1 MSFSN
6 YCKIIVLRLRP
17 IIVFLSLHFT
27 SAILAQ
33 DLNISTYDIID
44 GDTIINS
51 KKFPELDLISFKTKE
66 EKLNYYRTKKRIKK
80 VYPIALF
87 AKNKL
92 DEIRSSLDTI
102 PKNRKKRKFRREL
115 GKWVKNEYEPIFRK
129 MSIKEGRILIKL
141 VYRETNYTTYELVKD
156 YKGRFSAFFWQRVIK
171 AFDNDL
177 KMKYNPI
184 SNSEDELIESIL
196 NELIIEGNFVSK

>member
-1 MSFSN
+1 
-6 YCKIIVLRLRP
+6 
-17 IIVFLSLHFT
+17 
-27 SAILAQ
+27 LAQ
-33 DLNISTYDIID
+33 DLNINTYDIIN

-51 KKFPELDLISFKTKE
+51 KKFPELNLISFKTKE
-66 EKLNYYRTKKRIKK
+66 EKLNYFRSKKRIKK

-87 AKNKL
+87 AKHKL
-92 DEIRSSLDTI
+92 DEIRLSLDTI
-102 PKNRKKRKFRREL
+102 PKNRKKRKFKKEL

-156 YKGRFSAFFWQRVIK
+156 YRGRFSAFFWQRVIK
-171 AFDNDL
+171 AYDNDL
-177 KMKYNPI
+177 KMKYDPI

-196 NELIIEGNFVSK
+196 NELIREGNFVSN

>member
-1 MSFSN
+1 M
-6 YCKIIVLRLRP
+6 KLRL
-17 IIVFLSLHFT
+17 IIVFLSLHLT
-27 SAILAQ
+27 SVILAQ

-51 KKFPELDLISFKTKE
+51 KKFPELDLISFKTNE
-66 EKLNYYRTKKRIKK
+66 EKINYYRTKKRIRK

-92 DEIRSSLDTI
+92 NEIRSSLDTI
-102 PKNRKKRKFRREL
+102 PKNRKKRKFKREL

-141 VYRETNYTTYELVKD
+141 VYRETNYTTYDLVKD
-156 YKGRFSAFFWQRVIK
+156 YRGRFSAFFWQRVIK
-171 AFDNDL
+171 AYDNDL
-177 KMKYNPI
+177 KMKYDPI

-196 NELIIEGNFVSK
+196 NELILEGNFVSK

>member
-1 MSFSN
+1 MR
-6 YCKIIVLRLRP
+6 LRL
-17 IIVFLSLHFT
+17 IIVFLSLYFT
-27 SAILAQ
+27 SVIKAQ

-44 GDTIINS
+44 GDTIIKS

-92 DEIRSSLDTI
+92 NEIRSSLDTI
-102 PKNRKKRKFRREL
+102 PKNRKKRKFKREL

-156 YKGRFSAFFWQRVIK
+156 YRGRFSAFFWQRVIK
-171 AFDNDL
+171 AYDNDL
-177 KMKYNPI
+177 KMKYDPI

-196 NELIIEGNFVSK
+196 NELILEGNFVSK

>member
-1 MSFSN
+1 MR
-6 YCKIIVLRLRP
+6 LRL

-33 DLNISTYDIID
+33 DLNISTYDIIN

-92 DEIRSSLDTI
+92 DEIRSSLDSI

-156 YKGRFSAFFWQRVIK
+156 YRGRFSAFFWQRVIK
-171 AFDNDL
+171 AYDNDL

-196 NELIIEGNFVSK
+196 NELILEGNFVSK

>member
-1 MSFSN
+1 M
-6 YCKIIVLRLRP
+6 KLRL
-17 IIVFLSLHFT
+17 IIVFLSLYFT
-27 SAILAQ
+27 SVIKAQ

-66 EKLNYYRTKKRIKK
+66 EKLNYYRTKKRIRK

-92 DEIRSSLDTI
+92 NEIRSSLDTI
-102 PKNRKKRKFRREL
+102 PKNRKKRKFKREL

-141 VYRETNYTTYELVKD
+141 VYRETNFTTYELVKD
-156 YKGRFSAFFWQRVIK
+156 YRGRFSAFFWQRVIK
-171 AFDNDL
+171 AYDNDL
-177 KMKYNPI
+177 KMKYDPI

-196 NELIIEGNFVSK
+196 NELILEGNFVSK

>member
-1 MSFSN
+1 M
-6 YCKIIVLRLRP
+6 KLRLIVLKLRL
-17 IIVFLSLHFT
+17 IIVFISLNFT
-27 SAILAQ
+27 SVILSQ

-51 KKFPELDLISFKTKE
+51 KKFPELDLISFKTNE
-66 EKLNYYRTKKRIKK
+66 EKINYYRTKKRIRK

-92 DEIRSSLDTI
+92 NEIRSSLDTI
-102 PKNRKKRKFRREL
+102 PKNRKKRKFKREL

-141 VYRETNYTTYELVKD
+141 VYRETNYTTYDLVKD
-156 YKGRFSAFFWQRVIK
+156 YRGRFSAFFWQRVIK
-171 AFDNDL
+171 AYDNDL
-177 KMKYNPI
+177 KMKYDPI

-196 NELIIEGNFVSK
+196 NELILEGNFVSK

>member
-1 MSFSN
+1 M
-6 YCKIIVLRLRP
+6 KLRL
-17 IIVFLSLHFT
+17 IIVFLSLYFT
-27 SAILAQ
+27 SVIKAQ

-92 DEIRSSLDTI
+92 NEIRSSLDTI
-102 PKNRKKRKFRREL
+102 PKNRKKRKFKREL

-156 YKGRFSAFFWQRVIK
+156 YRGRFSAFFWQRVIK
-171 AFDNDL
+171 AYDNDL
-177 KMKYNPI
+177 KMKYDPV

-196 NELIIEGNFVSK
+196 NELILEGNFVSK

>member
-1 MSFSN
+1 M
-6 YCKIIVLRLRP
+6 KLRL
-17 IIVFLSLHFT
+17 IIVFLSLNFT
-27 SAILAQ
+27 SVILAQ

-66 EKLNYYRTKKRIKK
+66 EKINYYRTKKRIRK

-92 DEIRSSLDTI
+92 NEIRTSLDTI
-102 PKNRKKRKFRREL
+102 PKNRKKRKFKREL

-141 VYRETNYTTYELVKD
+141 VYRETNYTTYDLVKD
-156 YKGRFSAFFWQRVIK
+156 YRGRFSAFFWQRVIK
-171 AFDNDL
+171 AYDNDL
-177 KMKYNPI
+177 KMKYDPI
-184 SNSEDELIESIL
+184 SNSEDEMIESIL
-196 NELIIEGNFVSK
+196 NELILEGNFVSK

>member
-1 MSFSN
+1 MR
-6 YCKIIVLRLRP
+6 LRL

-33 DLNISTYDIID
+33 DLIISTYDIID

-51 KKFPELDLISFKTKE
+51 KKIPELDLISFKTKE
-66 EKLNYYRTKKRIKK
+66 EKLNYFRTKKRIKK

-87 AKNKL
+87 ARNKL
-92 DEIRSSLDTI
+92 DEIRSSLDSI

-156 YKGRFSAFFWQRVIK
+156 YRGRFSAFFWQRVIK
-171 AFDNDL
+171 AYNNDL

-184 SNSEDELIESIL
+184 SNSEDKLIESIL
-196 NELIIEGNFVSK
+196 NELILEGNFVSK

>member
-1 MSFSN
+1 MR
-6 YCKIIVLRLRP
+6 LRL
-17 IIVFLSLHFT
+17 IIVFLSLNFT
-27 SAILAQ
+27 SVILAQ

-66 EKLNYYRTKKRIKK
+66 EKINYYRTKKRIRK

-92 DEIRSSLDTI
+92 NEIRSSLDTI
-102 PKNRKKRKFRREL
+102 PKNRKKRKFKREL
-115 GKWVKNEYEPIFRK
+115 GKWIKNEYEPIFRK

-141 VYRETNYTTYELVKD
+141 VYRETNYTTYDLVKD
-156 YKGRFSAFFWQRVIK
+156 YRGRFSAFFWQRVIK
-171 AFDNDL
+171 AYDNDL
-177 KMKYNPI
+177 KMKYEPN
-184 SNSEDELIESIL
+184 SNSEDEMIESIL
-196 NELIIEGNFVSK
+196 NELILEGNFVSK

>member
-1 MSFSN
+1 M
-6 YCKIIVLRLRP
+6 ILRL
-17 IIVFLSLHFT
+17 IFVFVSLHFT
-27 SAILAQ
+27 SVILAQ
-33 DLNISTYDIID
+33 DLNINTYDIID

-66 EKLNYYRTKKRIKK
+66 EKINYYRIKKRIKK

-92 DEIRSSLDTI
+92 DEIRLSLDTI
-102 PKNRKKRKFRREL
+102 PKNRKKRKFKREL

-141 VYRETNYTTYELVKD
+141 VYRETNYTTYDLVKD
-156 YKGRFSAFFWQRVIK
+156 YRGRFSAFFWQRVIK
-171 AFDNDL
+171 AYDNDL
-177 KMKYNPI
+177 KMKYDPI

-196 NELIIEGNFVSK
+196 NELILEGNFVSK

>member
-1 MSFSN
+1 M
-6 YCKIIVLRLRP
+6 KLRL
-17 IIVFLSLHFT
+17 IIVFLSLYFT
-27 SAILAQ
+27 SVIKAQ

-66 EKLNYYRTKKRIKK
+66 EKLNYYRTKKRIRK

-92 DEIRSSLDTI
+92 NEIRSSLDTI
-102 PKNRKKRKFRREL
+102 PKNRKKRKFKREL

-141 VYRETNYTTYELVKD
+141 VYRETNYTTYDLVKD
-156 YKGRFSAFFWQRVIK
+156 YRGRFSAFFWQRVIK
-171 AFDNDL
+171 AYDNDL
-177 KMKYNPI
+177 KMKYDPI

-196 NELIIEGNFVSK
+196 NELILEGNFVSK

>member
-1 MSFSN
+1 M
-6 YCKIIVLRLRP
+6 KLRL

-27 SAILAQ
+27 SVILSQ

-51 KKFPELDLISFKTKE
+51 KKFPELDLISFKTNE
-66 EKLNYYRTKKRIKK
+66 EKINYYRTKKRIRK

-92 DEIRSSLDTI
+92 NEIRSSLDTI
-102 PKNRKKRKFRREL
+102 PKNRKKRKFKREL

-141 VYRETNYTTYELVKD
+141 VYRETNYTTYDLVKD
-156 YKGRFSAFFWQRVIK
+156 YRGRFSAFFWQRVIK
-171 AFDNDL
+171 AYDNDL
-177 KMKYNPI
+177 KMKYDPI

-196 NELIIEGNFVSK
+196 NELILEGNFVSK

>member
-1 MSFSN
+1 MR
-6 YCKIIVLRLRP
+6 LRL
-17 IIVFLSLHFT
+17 IIVFLSLYFT
-27 SAILAQ
+27 SVIKAQ
-33 DLNISTYDIID
+33 DLNISTYEIID

-80 VYPIALF
+80 VFPIALF

-92 DEIRSSLDTI
+92 DEIRSSLDSI
-102 PKNRKKRKFRREL
+102 PKNRKKRKFKREL

-156 YKGRFSAFFWQRVIK
+156 YRGRFSAFFWQRVIK
-171 AFDNDL
+171 AYDNDL
-177 KMKYNPI
+177 KMKYDPI

-196 NELIIEGNFVSK
+196 NELILEGNFVSK

>member
-1 MSFSN
+1 M
-6 YCKIIVLRLRP
+6 ILRLTF
-17 IIVFLSLHFT
+17 VFVSLHFT
-27 SAILAQ
+27 SVILSQ

-92 DEIRSSLDTI
+92 NEIRSSLDTI
-102 PKNRKKRKFRREL
+102 PKNRKKRKFKREL

-129 MSIKEGRILIKL
+129 MSKKEGRILIKL
-141 VYRETNYTTYELVKD
+141 VYRETNYTTYDLVKD
-156 YKGRFSAFFWQRVIK
+156 YRGRFSAFFWQRVIK
-171 AFDNDL
+171 AYDNDL
-177 KMKYNPI
+177 KMKYDPI

-196 NELIIEGNFVSK
+196 NELILEGNFVSK

>member
-1 MSFSN
+1 M
-6 YCKIIVLRLRP
+6 ILRL
-17 IIVFLSLHFT
+17 IFVFVSLHFT
-27 SAILAQ
+27 SVILAQ
-33 DLNISTYDIID
+33 DLNINTYDIID

-66 EKLNYYRTKKRIKK
+66 EKINYYRTKKRIKK

-92 DEIRSSLDTI
+92 DEIRLSLDTI
-102 PKNRKKRKFRREL
+102 PKNRKKRKFKREL

-141 VYRETNYTTYELVKD
+141 VYRETNYTTYDLVKD
-156 YKGRFSAFFWQRVIK
+156 YRGRFSAFFWQRVIK
-171 AFDNDL
+171 AYDNDL
-177 KMKYNPI
+177 KMKYDPI

-196 NELIIEGNFVSK
+196 NELILEGNFVSK

>member
-1 MSFSN
+1 M
-6 YCKIIVLRLRP
+6 KLRL
-17 IIVFLSLHFT
+17 IIVFLSLYFT
-27 SAILAQ
+27 SVIKAQ

-66 EKLNYYRTKKRIKK
+66 EKLNYYRTKKRIMK

-92 DEIRSSLDTI
+92 NEIRSSLDTI
-102 PKNRKKRKFRREL
+102 PKNRKKRKFKREL

-141 VYRETNYTTYELVKD
+141 VYRETNYTTYDLVKD
-156 YKGRFSAFFWQRVIK
+156 YRGRFSAFFWQRVIK
-171 AFDNDL
+171 AYDNDL
-177 KMKYNPI
+177 KMKYDPI

-196 NELIIEGNFVSK
+196 NELILEGNFVSK

>member
-1 MSFSN
+1 MR
-6 YCKIIVLRLRP
+6 LRL
-17 IIVFLSLHFT
+17 IIVFLSLYFT
-27 SAILAQ
+27 SVIKAQ
-33 DLNISTYDIID
+33 DLNISTYEIID

-51 KKFPELDLISFKTKE
+51 KKFPELDLISFKTNE
-66 EKLNYYRTKKRIKK
+66 EKINYYRTKKRIRK

-92 DEIRSSLDTI
+92 NEIRSSLDTI
-102 PKNRKKRKFRREL
+102 PKNRKKRKFKREL

-141 VYRETNYTTYELVKD
+141 VYRETNYTTYDLVKD
-156 YKGRFSAFFWQRVIK
+156 YRGRFSAFFWQRVIK
-171 AFDNDL
+171 AYDNDL
-177 KMKYNPI
+177 KMKYDPI

-196 NELIIEGNFVSK
+196 NELILEGNFVSK

>member
-1 MSFSN
+1 M
-6 YCKIIVLRLRP
+6 KLRL

-27 SAILAQ
+27 SVILSQ

-66 EKLNYYRTKKRIKK
+66 EKINYYRTKKRIRK

-92 DEIRSSLDTI
+92 NEIRTSLDTI
-102 PKNRKKRKFRREL
+102 PKNRKKRKFKREL

-156 YKGRFSAFFWQRVIK
+156 YRGRFSAFFWQRVIK
-171 AFDNDL
+171 AYDNDL
-177 KMKYNPI
+177 KMKYDPI

-196 NELIIEGNFVSK
+196 NELILEGNFVSK

>member
-1 MSFSN
+1 M
-6 YCKIIVLRLRP
+6 KLRL
-17 IIVFLSLHFT
+17 IIVFLSLNFT
-27 SAILAQ
+27 SVILAQ

-51 KKFPELDLISFKTKE
+51 KKFPELDLISFKTNE
-66 EKLNYYRTKKRIKK
+66 EKINYYRTKKRIRK

-92 DEIRSSLDTI
+92 NEIRSSLDTI
-102 PKNRKKRKFRREL
+102 PKNRKKRKFKREL

-141 VYRETNYTTYELVKD
+141 VYRETNYTTYDLVKD
-156 YKGRFSAFFWQRVIK
+156 YRGRFSAFFWQRVIK
-171 AFDNDL
+171 AYDNDL
-177 KMKYNPI
+177 KMKYDPI
-184 SNSEDELIESIL
+184 SNSEDEMIESIL
-196 NELIIEGNFVSK
+196 NELILEGNFVSK

>member
-1 MSFSN
+1 M
-6 YCKIIVLRLRP
+6 KLRL
-17 IIVFLSLHFT
+17 IIVFLSLYFT
-27 SAILAQ
+27 SVIKAQ

-66 EKLNYYRTKKRIKK
+66 EKLNYYRTKKRIRK

-92 DEIRSSLDTI
+92 NEIRSSLDTI
-102 PKNRKKRKFRREL
+102 PKNRKKRKFKREL

-156 YKGRFSAFFWQRVIK
+156 YRGRFSAFFWQRVIK
-171 AFDNDL
+171 AYDNDL
-177 KMKYNPI
+177 KMKYDPVG
-184 SNSEDELIESIL
+184 NSEDELIESIL
-196 NELIIEGNFVSK
+196 NELILEGNFVSK

>member
-1 MSFSN
+1 MR
-6 YCKIIVLRLRP
+6 LRL

-33 DLNISTYDIID
+33 ELNISTYDIID

-92 DEIRSSLDTI
+92 DEIRSSLDSI

-156 YKGRFSAFFWQRVIK
+156 YRGRFSAFFWQRVIK
-171 AFDNDL
+171 AYNNDL

-184 SNSEDELIESIL
+184 SNSEDKLIESIL
-196 NELIIEGNFVSK
+196 NELILEGNFVSK

>member
-1 MSFSN
+1 M
-6 YCKIIVLRLRP
+6 KLRL
-17 IIVFLSLHFT
+17 IIVFLSLNFT
-27 SAILAQ
+27 SVILAQ

-66 EKLNYYRTKKRIKK
+66 EKINYYRTKKRIRK

-92 DEIRSSLDTI
+92 NEIRSSLDTI
-102 PKNRKKRKFRREL
+102 PKNRKKRKFKREL

-141 VYRETNYTTYELVKD
+141 VYRETNYTTYDLVKD
-156 YKGRFSAFFWQRVIK
+156 YRGRFSAFFWQRVIK
-171 AFDNDL
+171 AYDNDL
-177 KMKYNPI
+177 KMKYDPI

-196 NELIIEGNFVSK
+196 NELILEGNFVSK

>member
-1 MSFSN
+1 MR
-6 YCKIIVLRLRP
+6 LRL

-33 DLNISTYDIID
+33 DLNISTYDIIN

-92 DEIRSSLDTI
+92 DEIRSSLDSI
-102 PKNRKKRKFRREL
+102 PKNRKKRKYRREL

-156 YKGRFSAFFWQRVIK
+156 YRGRFSAFFWQRVIK
-171 AFDNDL
+171 AYDNDL

-196 NELIIEGNFVSK
+196 NELILEGNFVSK

>member
-1 MSFSN
+1 M
-6 YCKIIVLRLRP
+6 KLRL
-17 IIVFLSLHFT
+17 IIVFLSLYFT
-27 SAILAQ
+27 SVIKAQ

-51 KKFPELDLISFKTKE
+51 KKFPELDLISFKTNE
-66 EKLNYYRTKKRIKK
+66 EKINYYRTKKRIRK

-92 DEIRSSLDTI
+92 NEIRSSLDTI
-102 PKNRKKRKFRREL
+102 PKNRKKRKFKREL

-156 YKGRFSAFFWQRVIK
+156 YRGRFSAFFWQRVIK
-171 AFDNDL
+171 AYDNDL
-177 KMKYNPI
+177 KMKYDPI

-196 NELIIEGNFVSK
+196 NELILEGNFVSK

>member
-1 MSFSN
+1 M
-6 YCKIIVLRLRP
+6 KLRLIIVS
-17 IIVFLSLHFT
+17 LSLHFT
-27 SAILAQ
+27 PVILAQ
-33 DLNISTYDIID
+33 NLNISTYDIID

-51 KKFPELDLISFKTKE
+51 KKFPELDLISFKTNE
-66 EKLNYYRTKKRIKK
+66 EKINYYRTKKRIRK

-92 DEIRSSLDTI
+92 NEIRSSLDTI
-102 PKNRKKRKFRREL
+102 PKNRKKRKFKREL

-141 VYRETNYTTYELVKD
+141 VYRETNYTTYDLVKD
-156 YKGRFSAFFWQRVIK
+156 YRGRFSAFFWQRVIK
-171 AFDNDL
+171 AYDNDL
-177 KMKYNPI
+177 KMKYDPI

-196 NELIIEGNFVSK
+196 NELILEGNFVSK

>member
-1 MSFSN
+1 M
-6 YCKIIVLRLRP
+6 KLRL
-17 IIVFLSLHFT
+17 IFVFVSLHFT
-27 SAILAQ
+27 SVILAQ
-33 DLNISTYDIID
+33 DLNINTYDIIN

-51 KKFPELDLISFKTKE
+51 KKFPELNLISFKTKE
-66 EKLNYYRTKKRIKK
+66 EKLNYFRSKKRIKK

-87 AKNKL
+87 AKHKL
-92 DEIRSSLDTI
+92 DEIRLSLDTI
-102 PKNRKKRKFRREL
+102 PKNRKKRKFKKEL

-156 YKGRFSAFFWQRVIK
+156 YRGRFSAFFWQRVIK
-171 AFDNDL
+171 AYDNDL
-177 KMKYNPI
+177 KMKYDPI

-196 NELIIEGNFVSK
+196 NELIREGNFVSN

>member
-1 MSFSN
+1 MRLRL
-6 YCKIIVLRLRP
+6 IIVL
-17 IIVFLSLHFT
+17 LSLYFT

-66 EKLNYYRTKKRIKK
+66 EKLNYFRTKKRIKK

-87 AKNKL
+87 ARNKL
-92 DEIRSSLDTI
+92 DEIRSSLDSI

-156 YKGRFSAFFWQRVIK
+156 YRGRFSAFFWQRVIK
-171 AFDNDL
+171 AYNNDL

-184 SNSEDELIESIL
+184 SNSEDKLIESIL
-196 NELIIEGNFVSK
+196 NELILEGNFVSK

>member
-1 MSFSN
+1 M
-6 YCKIIVLRLRP
+6 KLRL
-17 IIVFLSLHFT
+17 IIVFLSLNFT
-27 SAILAQ
+27 SVILAQ

-66 EKLNYYRTKKRIKK
+66 EKINYYRTKKRIRK

-92 DEIRSSLDTI
+92 NEIRTSLDTI
-102 PKNRKKRKFRREL
+102 PKNRKKRKFKREL

-129 MSIKEGRILIKL
+129 MSIKDGRILIKL
-141 VYRETNYTTYELVKD
+141 VYRETNYTTYDLVKD
-156 YKGRFSAFFWQRVIK
+156 YRGRFSAFFWQRVIK
-171 AFDNDL
+171 AYDNDL
-177 KMKYNPI
+177 KMKYDPI
-184 SNSEDELIESIL
+184 SNSEDEMIESIL
-196 NELIIEGNFVSK
+196 NELILEGNFVSK

>member
-1 MSFSN
+1 MR
-6 YCKIIVLRLRP
+6 LRL
-17 IIVFLSLHFT
+17 IFVFVSLHFT
-27 SAILAQ
+27 SVILAQ
-33 DLNISTYDIID
+33 DLNINTYDIIN

-51 KKFPELDLISFKTKE
+51 KKFPELNLISFKTKE
-66 EKLNYYRTKKRIKK
+66 EKLNYFRSKKRIKK

-87 AKNKL
+87 AKHKL
-92 DEIRSSLDTI
+92 DEIRLSLDTI
-102 PKNRKKRKFRREL
+102 PKNRKKRKFKKEL

-156 YKGRFSAFFWQRVIK
+156 YRGRFSAFFWQRVIK
-171 AFDNDL
+171 AYDNDL
-177 KMKYNPI
+177 KMKYDPI

-196 NELIIEGNFVSK
+196 NELIREGNFVSN

>member
-1 MSFSN
+1 M
-6 YCKIIVLRLRP
+6 KLRL

-27 SAILAQ
+27 SVILAQ

-66 EKLNYYRTKKRIKK
+66 EKINYYRTKKRIKK

-102 PKNRKKRKFRREL
+102 PKNRKKRKFKREL

-141 VYRETNYTTYELVKD
+141 VYRETNYTTYDLVKD
-156 YKGRFSAFFWQRVIK
+156 YRGRFSAFFWQRVIK
-171 AFDNDL
+171 AYDNDL
-177 KMKYNPI
+177 KMKYDPI

-196 NELIIEGNFVSK
+196 NELILEGNFVSN

>member
-1 MSFSN
+1 M
-6 YCKIIVLRLRP
+6 KLRL

-27 SAILAQ
+27 SVILSQ

-92 DEIRSSLDTI
+92 NEIRTSLDTI
-102 PKNRKKRKFRREL
+102 PKNRKKRKFKREL

-156 YKGRFSAFFWQRVIK
+156 YRGRFSAFFWQRVIK
-171 AFDNDL
+171 AYDNDL
-177 KMKYNPI
+177 KMKYDPI

-196 NELIIEGNFVSK
+196 NELILEGNFVSK

>member
-1 MSFSN
+1 M
-6 YCKIIVLRLRP
+6 KLRL
-17 IIVFLSLHFT
+17 IIVFLSLYFT
-27 SAILAQ
+27 SVIKAQ

-66 EKLNYYRTKKRIKK
+66 EKINYYRTKKRIRK

-92 DEIRSSLDTI
+92 NEIRSSLDTI
-102 PKNRKKRKFRREL
+102 PKNRKKRKFKREL

-156 YKGRFSAFFWQRVIK
+156 YRGRFSAFFWQRVIK
-171 AFDNDL
+171 AYDNDL
-177 KMKYNPI
+177 KMKYDPV

-196 NELIIEGNFVSK
+196 NELILEGNFVSK

>member
-1 MSFSN
+1 M
-6 YCKIIVLRLRP
+6 
-17 IIVFLSLHFT
+17 
-27 SAILAQ
+27 LAQ

-51 KKFPELDLISFKTKE
+51 KKFPELDLISFKTNE
-66 EKLNYYRTKKRIKK
+66 EKINYYRTKKRIRK

-92 DEIRSSLDTI
+92 NEIRTSLDTI
-102 PKNRKKRKFRREL
+102 PKNRKKRKFKREL

-141 VYRETNYTTYELVKD
+141 VYRETNYTTYDLVKD
-156 YKGRFSAFFWQRVIK
+156 YRGRFSAFFWQRVIK
-171 AFDNDL
+171 AYDNDL
-177 KMKYNPI
+177 KMKYDPI
-184 SNSEDELIESIL
+184 SNYEDEMIESIL
-196 NELIIEGNFVSK
+196 NELILEGNFVSK

>member
-1 MSFSN
+1 M
-6 YCKIIVLRLRP
+6 KLRL
-17 IIVFLSLHFT
+17 IIVFLSLNFT
-27 SAILAQ
+27 SVILAQ

-66 EKLNYYRTKKRIKK
+66 EKINYYRTKKRIRK

-92 DEIRSSLDTI
+92 NEIRSSLDTI
-102 PKNRKKRKFRREL
+102 PKNRKKRKFKREL

-141 VYRETNYTTYELVKD
+141 VYRETNYTTYDLVKD
-156 YKGRFSAFFWQRVIK
+156 YRGRFSAFFWQRVIK
-171 AFDNDL
+171 AYDNDL
-177 KMKYNPI
+177 KMKYDPI
-184 SNSEDELIESIL
+184 GNSEDELIESIL
-196 NELIIEGNFVSK
+196 NELILEGNFVSK